1 MPNFLVKQVYLFDHG
16 TCWILDTFFFFL
28 LRRNISAGGLGV
40 GKMEITVVEIRG
52 SRESLKVECWDSDV
66 LMEVVVDIRYLDK
79 DKK

>member
-1 MPNFLVKQVYLFDHG
+1 MTTAPVGFWTL
-16 TCWILDTFFFFL
+16 FFFFL

-79 DKK
+79 DKINDFHEAGM